1 MTTKIYS
8 RLDPTKLLHMI
19 VREIPEGRTNLVP
32 DEQFLQCA
40 ALRLPKGTTFRPHRH
55 NWILENESYYRIAQE
70 SWFVHKGIVTAA
82 FYDTD
87 GTLLQYETVRPG
99 EATFT
104 FEGGHTYEIGTDDTF
119 VMEYK
124 TGPYINQQ
132 HDKTFING

>member
-19 VREIPEGRTNLVP
+19 VREIPEGRTNLCP

-55 NWILENESYYRIAQE
+55 NWNVCREDRIAQE
-70 SWFVHKGIVTAA
+70 SWFVHRGKVSVT
-82 FYDTD
+82 FYDIDDTIINKFEVWE
-87 GTLLQYETVRPG
+87 GET
-99 EATFT
+99 TFT
-104 FEGGHTYEIGTDDTF
+104 FEAAHTYEILADDTV

-124 TGPYINQQ
+124 TGRYLGVE
-132 HDKTFING
+132 HDKTFL